1 VSTRLFNL
9 LIACQRN
16 KETSVEKAAD
26 TTLCIAP
33 GTLADTPNCL
43 DAVE

>member
-1 VSTRLFNL
+1 
-9 LIACQRN
+9 
-16 KETSVEKAAD
+16 VEKAAD